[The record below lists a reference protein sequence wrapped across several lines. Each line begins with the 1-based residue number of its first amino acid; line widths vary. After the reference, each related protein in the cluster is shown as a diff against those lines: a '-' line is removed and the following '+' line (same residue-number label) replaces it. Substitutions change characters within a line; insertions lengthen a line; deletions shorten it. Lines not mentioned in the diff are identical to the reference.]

1 MVMAYDYKKVA
12 RLPVD
17 PRIADKVSRTPMMA
31 REQGNGFM
39 AAYGGATRYAA
50 VSKLNSDE
58 RVSFYAVQ
66 DGFDNAADIA
76 AATGLTESEA
86 SKALSSL
93 STKGFVSVD
102 QMAK

>member
-1 MVMAYDYKKVA
+1 MTDYKKVA

-31 REQGNGFM
+31 REQGAGFM
-39 AAYGGATRYAA
+39 SVYGGATRYAA

-66 DGFDNAADIA
+66 DGFDTAADIA

-93 STKGFVSVD
+93 STKGLVSVE
-102 QMAK
+102 QIVK